1 MIDPAS
7 GIAADCT
14 IDRSSIAQVK
24 VEGMALFRLRARKLA
39 IRLLLGQYFT
49 LVLQQVVA
57 ACDERR
63 SKNTSSVI
71 DERLTKNLRM
81 LPL

>member
-1 MIDPAS
+1 MINPAS
-7 GIAADCT
+7 GIASDRA
-14 IDRSSIAQVK
+14 IDRSSIAQAKVK
-24 VEGMALFRLRARKLA
+24 GMALFRLRARKLA

-63 SKNTSSVI
+63 SKNTPSV
-71 DERLTKNLRM
+71 N
-81 LPL
+81 